1 MTYSFIPILI
11 MLGFALVLGG
21 VMLGLNWVVGKKQRN
36 PQKLA
41 PYESGVPQLDMSRK
55 RMNVKFYKVAMSF
68 IIFDIE
74 AAFIYPWAVIYRD
87 ATHGG
92 SDGLVWLPFW
102 AMIIFTIPIALGF
115 LYEWKKGAFDWT

>member
-1 MTYSFIPILI
+1 MTYSFVPILI
-11 MLGFALVLGG
+11 MLGFAVALGG
-21 VMLGLNWVVGKKQRN
+21 IMLGLNWLIGKHQRS

-41 PYESGVPQLDMSRK
+41 PYESGVPQLDISRK

-87 ATHGG
+87 TTVG

-115 LYEWKKGAFDWT
+115 LYEWKKGTFDWT

>member
-1 MTYSFIPILI
+1 MTYSFVPILI
-11 MLGFALVLGG
+11 MLGAAAALGG
-21 VMLGLNWVVGKKQRN
+21 VMLGLSWLIGGHQRN

-41 PYESGVPQLDMSRK
+41 PYESGVPQLDVSRK

-87 ATHGG
+87 TTLSG
-92 SDGLVWLPFW
+92 DRIVWLPFW

-115 LYEWKKGAFDWT
+115 LYEWKRGTFDWT